1 MLQAIGGELFESKQ
15 RGRFMRLNSPSTQA
29 LDVEVNLRLF
39 ESIINYKFGDE
50 NLFTEAMTHAS
61 ASNEFPET
69 YFENNQRLE
78 FLGDAVVGLI
88 IADELFHRFPESRE
102 GDLTKWRTGLVR
114 GKTLAEI
121 ALTLGLG
128 NFLILGV
135 GEEKSDGRL
144 KGSNLSDSLEALIG
158 AVFVDGGHLAAQQF
172 INVIFEPYFE
182 VLETSNPKGD
192 LQELAATIKTRP
204 KYILVDESGPEHE
217 VEYRVR
223 VEVELRPNIALEPLI
238 AEGMA
243 SSKRGAEIAAA
254 EEILPQLKEI
264 LMDEQG

>member
-1 MLQAIGGELFESKQ
+1 M
-15 RGRFMRLNSPSTQA
+15 
-29 LDVEVNLRLF
+29 
-39 ESIINYKFGDE
+39 
-50 NLFTEAMTHAS
+50 
-61 ASNEFPET
+61 
-69 YFENNQRLE
+69 
-78 FLGDAVVGLI
+78 
-88 IADELFHRFPESRE
+88 
-102 GDLTKWRTGLVR
+102 
-114 GKTLAEI
+114 
-121 ALTLGLG
+121 TLGLG

-158 AVFVDGGHLAAQQF
+158 AVFVDGGHLAARQF

-223 VEVELRPNIALEPLI
+223 VEIELRPNIGLGPLI
-238 AEGMA
+238 AEGVA
-243 SSKRGAEIAAA
+243 SSKRGAETAAA
-254 EEILPQLKEI
+254 EEVLPQLKKM
-264 LMDEQG
+264 LMNEQG